1 MPTESCM
8 KTSRLI
14 LLWVMALA
22 CLLTWQAASIIDA
35 ISKLGK

>member
-1 MPTESCM
+1 M
-8 KTSRLI
+8 KIPTSRLI
-14 LLWVMALA
+14 LLWVMVIT